1 MIYSDNGDIH
11 EDHKAKT
18 YHHSPSGNI
27 CSTSRRA
34 TWPWGPSSCWPP
46 IQGALRPCIP
56 WRSWRMP
63 SSSERLYSVHFL
75 LLLLYYW
82 FYLEVQHF
90 PKCIQMCLWQCFAC
104 LLIVLFCKLR
114 PQNQKPSGS
123 ESDRIYFWNQRHD
136 RVPSFGAVIQH
147 WAMWNGLS
155 LSLAIYIYNIF
166 KQRHIWSTI
175 PMKNGRTYIFA
186 VLIWRLCVVVS
197 RHITSFLYNRSF
209 DECAALFIR
218 NCSLVCSGHFA
229 LQRRL
234 ATGTRCASDPLYRRN
249 GQGRPVLDQLCF
261 CRCFQW
267 YCWCVFCLSHY
278 PQV

>member
-1 MIYSDNGDIH
+1 MAIYMKIIKQKHITIH
-11 EDHKAKT
+11 HQGISVLLPGARLDPGVHQVADHRSRARCDLASLGGLEGCQVPASAFTVFISFYYYSTTDFIWRCNIFPNVSKCVCGSALHAFWS
-18 YHHSPSGNI
+18 YCSANSGLRTRNLQGRNQTG
-27 CSTSRRA
+27 STFEIRGMTGS
-34 TWPWGPSSCWPP
+34 
-46 IQGALRPCIP
+46 
-56 WRSWRMP
+56 
-63 SSSERLYSVHFL
+63 L
-75 LLLLYYW
+75 LLVRLSNI
-82 FYLEVQHF
+82 E
-90 PKCIQMCLWQCFAC
+90 QCGT
-104 LLIVLFCKLR
+104 V
-114 PQNQKPSGS
+114 
-123 ESDRIYFWNQRHD
+123 
-136 RVPSFGAVIQH
+136 
-147 WAMWNGLS
+147 S